1 MKRGTGKK
9 ISGTVGLLICL
20 AAVMSI
26 TCGCGS
32 KSGSSAKDKA
42 KNKDTSKTSAAAE
55 KSDSGDEEKNTNDE
69 SGAAEDE
76 ITAQAVPF
84 EAGEKLAKTAELFN
98 GDYTYAVRSSFSDD
112 PTAETTA
119 VITKSGS
126 EVYITYIDGT
136 DESADGD
143 VADEDKD
150 SKDKKDKKEKKDK
163 DKKDPEDGNAPS
175 RAYLFD
181 GSTAYDIDLGMG
193 IYNTREKWE
202 DYNLIL
208 SLIDSEP
215 EITEA
220 HMPDEMAE
228 KEYSVEEYTYPGD
241 TYITV
246 FDFYF
251 DKDDALKQYTVTY
264 KVEGDDDLV
273 QTCVVEKLEANAEI
287 GENALEGLTD
297 FSALDE
303 EQRSE
308 LCLEICTQRGIT
320 SEKMSEAGVAAE
332 DLGKMDYEA
341 FTELVYTY
349 GD

>member
-1 MKRGTGKK
+1 MKRRAFKN
-9 ISGTVGLLICL
+9 ISGRVGLLICL

-32 KSGSSAKDKA
+32 KPASSDKKDKDKA
-42 KNKDTSKTSAAAE
+42 AGKTSAAAE
-55 KSDSGDEEKNTNDE
+55 KADSEAEDKKTDDD
-69 SGAAEDE
+69 SVAAEDE
-76 ITAQAVPF
+76 SQAQAVPF
-84 EAGEKLAKTAELFN
+84 EAGEKLAKTAELFD
-98 GDYTYAVRSSFSDD
+98 GDYTYSVRSSFSDD
-112 PTAETTA
+112 PTAQTTV

-126 EVYITYIDGT
+126 EVHIAYTDGV
-136 DESADGD
+136 DESTDGD
-143 VADEDKD
+143 KADEDKD
-150 SKDKKDKKEKKDK
+150 SKDKKDKKDK

-175 RAYLFD
+175 RAYFFD

-228 KEYSVEEYTYPGD
+228 KGYSVEEYTYPGD

-251 DKDDALKQYTVTY
+251 DKDDNLKQYMVTY

-273 QTCVVEKLEANAEI
+273 QTCVVERLEAEAKPDED
-287 GENALEGLTD
+287 ALEGLTD

-320 SEKMSEAGVAAE
+320 SEKMSEAGIAAE
-332 DLGKMDYEA
+332 ELGKMDYEA

-349 GD
+349 GDRR